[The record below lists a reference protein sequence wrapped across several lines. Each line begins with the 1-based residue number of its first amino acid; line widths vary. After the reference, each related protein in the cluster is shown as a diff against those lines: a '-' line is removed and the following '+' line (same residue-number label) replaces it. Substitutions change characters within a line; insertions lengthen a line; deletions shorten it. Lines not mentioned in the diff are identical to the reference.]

1 MAWNIV
7 CTPLRYRV
15 VGLARE
21 LQRAKARQQA
31 TKPPPSDQPLSY
43 GEPPAFSPADL
54 AQMEHELAEKA
65 RTIFPQPQIGT
76 PKAYSLASQWASG
89 GTQDLA
95 FRLIAIELWS
105 VPTCPPWTLGC
116 CFPGRMH
123 INSMQAFKPLVG
135 DRQPKGSA
143 SGELPCV
150 FGDVGV
156 LYQNASRSAS
166 WRISSCQR
174 LPQNS
179 SEVWQS
185 GRTDRPG
192 IHCSA
197 DIRDCHPV
205 LEG

>member
-1 MAWNIV
+1 MHSPQISCCWI
-7 CTPLRYRV
+7 
-15 VGLARE
+15 GSGI
-21 LQRAKARQQA
+21 AKSQGATASHQTA
-31 TKPPPSDQPLSY
+31 TKRSAVELRRASRFLTGRPRSN
-43 GEPPAFSPADL
+43 GARK
-54 AQMEHELAEKA
+54 LAEKA

-123 INSMQAFKPLVG
+123 IDSMQAFKPLVG

-166 WRISSCQR
+166 
-174 LPQNS
+174 
-179 SEVWQS
+179 
-185 GRTDRPG
+185 
-192 IHCSA
+192 
-197 DIRDCHPV
+197 
-205 LEG
+205 